1 MGILLFVCVPA
12 VLRHNCNNFS
22 DEAVTF
28 LMGTG
33 MLTPYI

>member
-1 MGILLFVCVPA
+1 MGILLIVCPT